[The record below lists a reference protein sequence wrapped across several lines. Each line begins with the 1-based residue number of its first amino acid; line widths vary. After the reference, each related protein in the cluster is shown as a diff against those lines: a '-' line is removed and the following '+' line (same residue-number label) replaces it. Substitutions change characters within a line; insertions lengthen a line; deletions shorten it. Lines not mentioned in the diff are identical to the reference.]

1 MAELLT
7 DDIITDAL
15 VDDGIMEEPDAPWL
29 LEYIESEYGG
39 KLDNTSDWCD
49 KRHNLKIYSESTA
62 DGYDIYWCTFDE
74 KPYVCQDGYQYED
87 HSGWSEQAIE
97 QLTSGGDVYIEPHIW
112 DDMEWEFNNELEQWW
127 QDVYEDKFNDKK
139 DELLDSGDY
148 YEDKENK
155 Q

>member
-39 KLDNTSDWCD
+39 KIDNTSDWCD

-62 DGYDIYWCTFDE
+62 DGYDIFWCTYDE

-87 HSGWSEQAIE
+87 YAAWSEQAIE
-97 QLTSGGDVYIEPHIW
+97 ALTDGQDVWVESHIW
-112 DDMEWEFNNELEQWW
+112 DDMEYEFNHELEQWW
-127 QDVYEDKFNDKK
+127 QDIYEDKFNDKK
-139 DELLDSGDY
+139 DELIDSGDY
-148 YEDKENK
+148 YEEE
-155 Q
+155 

>member
-7 DDIITDAL
+7 DDIIIDAL
-15 VDDGIMEEPDAPWL
+15 STDDGIQQEPDANWL

-39 KLDNTSDWCD
+39 KLDKESSWSD

-62 DGYDIYWCTFDE
+62 DGYDIYWCTYDE

-87 HSGWSEQAIE
+87 YAAWSEQAIDA
-97 QLTSGGDVYIEPHIW
+97 LTDGQDVYVEPHLW
-112 DDMEWEFNNELEQWW
+112 DDMEYEFNHELEQWW
-127 QDVYEDKFNDKK
+127 SDIYEDKFNDKK

-148 YEDKENK
+148 YEDEK
-155 Q
+155 